1 MTVPNRTLGR
11 SGLEV
16 SAIGLGC
23 NAIGGPYWDPAART
37 DLPAGY
43 GQVDDAESIRALR
56 RAVELGITFFDTAN
70 EYGCGHSETILGQA
84 LASCR
89 QQVVI
94 STKFG
99 YTFDEAAQTVTG
111 TCATP
116 GYIRSAC
123 EASLR
128 RLQTDYL
135 DLYLFHLRDY
145 DLERAGEVRQT
156 LEDLV
161 QAGKIRYYGWSTD
174 DLARARF
181 FAAGPHCT
189 AIEHRLNVFLDAPE
203 MLALC
208 DALDLGSL
216 NRIPL
221 LMGVLT
227 GKFTADTLPPDDD
240 IRSLFFR
247 SSAFT
252 RDIARLES
260 LKALL
265 TAGGRSLAQGA
276 LAWILARHPRAVPIP
291 GFRTVWQVEQNA
303 AVLTQRPLPE
313 TSLQQIQAW
322 LQGG

>member
-1 MTVPNRTLGR
+1 MSVAPRVLGR
-11 SGLEV
+11 SGIVV

-23 NAIGGPYWDPAART
+23 NAIGGPYWDPATRPG
-37 DLPAGY
+37 LPVGY
-43 GQVDDAESIRALR
+43 GVVDDAESIRAIQR
-56 RAVELGITFFDTAN
+56 SVELGITFFDTAD
-70 EYGCGHSETILGQA
+70 EYGCGHSETILGRA
-84 LASCR
+84 LAGHR
-89 QQVVI
+89 PQVVI

-111 TCATP
+111 TCATSD
-116 GYIRSAC
+116 YIRSAC

-174 DLARARF
+174 DIERARF
-181 FAAGPHCT
+181 FAAGPHST

-208 DALDLGSL
+208 DELDLGSL

-221 LMGVLT
+221 LMGILT

-240 IRSLFFR
+240 IRSLFFK

-252 RDIARLES
+252 WDVARLES

-291 GFRTVWQVEQNA
+291 GFRTAWQVEQNA
-303 AVLTQRPLPE
+303 AVLTQGPLPE
-313 TSLQQIQAW
+313 TTLPQIQAL
-322 LQGG
+322 LQGR